1 MEVFIL
7 IKEKAIELAK
17 LIKESDEFKAVKSS
31 EARLKL
37 DPQAQDLIKEFQV
50 LQYNILEK
58 QYQGQQPDAEDI
70 KKIQLLESQVGL
82 NLTIKAVMEAQQNF
96 EKLMTDVNETI
107 AEELS
112 K

>member
-1 MEVFIL
+1 M
-7 IKEKAIELAK
+7 IKEKVMELAK
-17 LIKESDEFKAVKSS
+17 LIKESEEFKAIKSA

-37 DPQAQDLIKEFQV
+37 DPQAQDLIKEFQI
-50 LQYNILEK
+50 LQHNILEK

-70 KKIQLLESQVGL
+70 KKIQLLESQIGL
-82 NLTIKAVMEAQQNF
+82 NLTLKAVMEAQQNF